1 MSFRKLL
8 LLITILSCLQ
18 SLSTKAQNGTKSL
31 NFVSIKDGISKVGI
45 STIIQDHYDFIWI
58 GTNGSGLYK
67 FDGVEYTL
75 YRHEVDA
82 PSSLSSNLIYSLF
95 LDSKN
100 TLWVGTEDGLNRY
113 NRTLDRFEK
122 IDLSN
127 ETLENVSVLSI
138 GESKESKLLLGTNKE
153 GLITLNTTTLKSA
166 QIRDY
171 QGGINPEQS
180 SIKTHTAS
188 GLSFLGTL
196 DGLRF
201 YDQSI
206 NQVVLPPNELEN
218 PEVLQAQIQT
228 LVFDK
233 DDNLWLGTISEG
245 IYKLT
250 LKNGTTITKVQH
262 FPLSR
267 KRILSAIAL
276 SDNSLLFGT
285 ENDGLLHLKS
295 DGTLIEHYLSDRT
308 DVNSILSNSIWSL
321 FLDNNDRVWM
331 GYYNN
336 GVAVSDKLYNKFNNI
351 ESLSNNDNSL
361 KVGSVTGIAK
371 GAEGNIWVVMD
382 GGGLDIYNPNSHEI
396 THVNGEDK
404 NLYEGLDSEYL
415 QTIFIDSK
423 ENVWI
428 GSWDNG
434 IYFLKKGSQTF
445 KNFNRVN
452 TDGALTSDAILSFAE
467 DATGTILIG
476 TFYGGLH
483 TLEPD
488 TKKIVHQDGDAFIS
502 SGIATNDVRKILVDR
517 ESTIWLGATD
527 GLFKIEQSTNSEWN
541 VISVVDQMAKPGE
554 NEKSARH
561 ILSLYQSTN
570 GDIWIGTRGAGVCH
584 YNKREDT
591 FSWLNTNNGLS
602 NDNVAAITE
611 DDDRNMWFTGNSGIT
626 KYDIVKKT
634 FTNYTSSD
642 GLLSNDFNFNAVLKE
657 DDGTIYFGN
666 YRGIDFFNPAEIVI
680 NDNVPSLYFSGL
692 KIYNEEVDPSKDDA
706 PFKKS
711 IAETSEITFNHK
723 QSVFTIEYSGVSF
736 TRPEKNQYA
745 YYLDGLET
753 TWNYV
758 GNARSATYTNLDNGN
773 YTFKVK
779 VANNDGVWNEDI
791 LELKIKILPPW
802 WKTNL
807 AIVCYS
813 LLLLLGLYILSKISK
828 ERLRE
833 KEAISNERAQ
843 REQEDI
849 LHEKKL
855 QFFTNISHEFR
866 TPLTLMINPLKD
878 ILNDTTLN
886 LPQRIKE
893 KHQVIYKNTDRLF
906 RLINELMDLRKLE
919 LHKLQ
924 IRAKKL
930 NVLSFTQDIVS
941 YFKEEAFNRNIYLS
955 VDAAIPDVELYADEN
970 MLEKVIFN
978 ILSNAIKVTPEGG
991 AINVEVIVNENGE
1004 VMPLVNPDKRTAVVE
1019 IIISDT
1025 GPGLKK
1031 KQLNRIFDRFYQV
1044 ENLNKTYYGGTGI
1057 GLEVVKSLVQ
1067 LHRGEIKVESEYGS
1081 GTTFRILLP
1090 SGKEHLKKKE
1100 LISNETNLEIQKEKT
1115 PQTFI
1120 TNIPEEAEI
1129 PSTHR
1134 SHTLLIVEDNAELR
1148 KYLRG
1153 ELKGIYKILE
1163 AANGV
1168 EGLVVAKEAN
1178 PDIIITDVIMPEM
1191 DGFEFCKQI
1200 KSDIRTSHIPLL
1212 MLTAKARIDDRIEGI
1227 GYGADAYM
1235 VKPFDFR
1242 LLKLRLEQLVKSR
1255 QLIFDKYFGA
1265 ISGSDENTSATSI
1278 DKVFIQKVLT
1288 YINDN
1293 MSDSNLS
1300 VESLASEL
1308 SLSRSQLYRK
1318 VKSLTGQ
1325 TVNEFVRKLRLERA
1339 KQILQTENANVS
1351 EVCYKVGFS
1360 SPSYFTKCFK
1370 AHFGILPTE
1379 AQPRN

>member
-1 MSFRKLL
+1 MIFRKLL
-8 LLITILSCLQ
+8 LLITILFCPQ
-18 SLSTKAQNGTKSL
+18 SFLTQAQNATKSL

-45 STIIQDHYDFIWI
+45 SSIIQDDYGFIWI

-67 FDGVEYTL
+67 FDGVTYTS
-75 YRHEVDA
+75 YRYEVNA
-82 PSSLSSNLIYSLF
+82 PASLSSNLIYSMY
-95 LDSKN
+95 LDTEN

-113 NRTLDRFEK
+113 NKSLDRFEK
-122 IDLSN
+122 VFLGSEVLANISI
-127 ETLENVSVLSI
+127 LSI
-138 GESKESKLLLGTNKE
+138 GNSKDNELLLGTE
-153 GLITLNTTTLKSA
+153 AGLIVLKTKTLESKYINDYDGRNT
-166 QIRDY
+166 I
-171 QGGINPEQS
+171 IQS
-180 SIKTHTAS
+180 SLKLESESHQT
-188 GLSFLGTL
+188 FLGTL
-196 DGLRF
+196 NGLRV
-201 YDQSI
+201 Y
-206 NQVVLPPNELEN
+206 NEHTKQVLLPSSELEN
-218 PEVLQAQIQT
+218 TQVFQSQIQT

-233 DDNLWLGTISEG
+233 EDNLWLGTISEG

-250 LKNGTTITKVQH
+250 LKNGTTVSKVEH

-267 KRILSAIAL
+267 KRILSAITL
-276 SDNSLLFGT
+276 SDNSLLFGS
-285 ENDGLLHLKS
+285 ENDGLFHLRS
-295 DGTLIEHYLSDRT
+295 DGTVIKHYLSDRT
-308 DVNSILSNSIWSL
+308 DDNSILSNSIWSL
-321 FLDNNDRVWM
+321 FLDDNERVWM

-336 GVAVSDKLYNKFNNI
+336 GVAVSDKLYDKFNNI
-351 ESLSNNDNSL
+351 ESLSNNENSL
-361 KVGSVTGIAK
+361 KEDSVTGMSQDAS
-371 GAEGNIWVVMD
+371 GDIWIVMD
-382 GGGLDIYNPNSHEI
+382 GGGLDIYSPISGKI
-396 THVNGEDK
+396 THVNGEGYG
-404 NLYEGLDSEYL
+404 LYQGLDSDYL

-434 IYFLKKGSQTF
+434 IYFLKKGSRVF
-445 KNFNRVN
+445 KNFNRLN
-452 TDGALTSDAILSFAE
+452 TDGALISDAILSFDE
-467 DATGTILIG
+467 DENGTIFIG

-483 TLEPD
+483 TLDPV
-488 TKKIVHQDGDAFIS
+488 TKTIVHQDGEAFKS
-502 SGIATNDVRKILVDR
+502 LGIETSDVRKVLVDR
-517 ESTIWLGATD
+517 DSAIWLGSTD
-527 GLFKIEQSTNSEWN
+527 GLFKIDQSANKEWRA
-541 VISVVDQMAKPGE
+541 ISLVDRMEKPGE
-554 NEKSARH
+554 NRKSARH
-561 ILSLYQSTN
+561 ILSLFQSSN
-570 GDIWIGTRGAGVCH
+570 GDMWIGTRGAGVCH
-584 YNKREDT
+584 YSIRDDS
-591 FSWLNTNNGLS
+591 FRWLNTNSGLS
-602 NDNVAAITE
+602 NDNVVSIIE
-611 DDDRNMWFTGNSGIT
+611 GNDGNMWFAGNSGIT
-626 KYDIVKKT
+626 KYDVLKNT
-634 FTNYTSSD
+634 FTEYTSSD
-642 GLLSNDFNFNAVLKE
+642 GLLSNDFNFNAVLK
-657 DDGTIYFGN
+657 DGDGTLYFGN
-666 YRGIDFFNPAEIVI
+666 YRGVDFFNPAEIVI
-680 NDNVPSLYFSGL
+680 NNNVPSLYFTGL
-692 KIYNEEVDPSKDDA
+692 KIYNEEVDPSQENA
-706 PFKKS
+706 PIKKS
-711 IAETSEITFNHK
+711 IAETSEIIFNHK
-723 QSVFTIEYSGVSF
+723 QSVFTIEYAGVSF

-745 YYLDGLET
+745 YYLEGLET
-753 TWNYV
+753 SWNYV
-758 GNARSATYTNLDNGN
+758 GNARSATYTNLDNGD

-779 VANNDGVWNEDI
+779 VANNDGVWNEDV

-807 AIVCYS
+807 AIVCYI
-813 LLLLLGLYILSKISK
+813 LLFVLGLYIISKISK
-828 ERLRE
+828 QRLRE

-866 TPLTLMINPLKD
+866 TPLTLMISPLKD

-893 KHQVIYKNTDRLF
+893 KHHIIYKNTDRLF

-919 LHKLQ
+919 LNKLR
-924 IRAKKL
+924 IRAKKI
-930 NVLSFTQDIVS
+930 NALSFTQDIIS
-941 YFKEEAFNRNIYLS
+941 YFKEETFNRNIYLS
-955 VDAAIPDVELYADEN
+955 VDAAIPDVKLYADEG

-978 ILSNAIKVTPEGG
+978 IMSNAIKVTPDGG
-991 AINVEVIVNENGE
+991 AINIEVKLNEAGE
-1004 VMPLVNPDKRTAVVE
+1004 IMPLINPDKKIAVVE

-1031 KQLNRIFDRFYQV
+1031 KQLKRIFNRFYQV

-1057 GLEVVKSLVQ
+1057 GLEVVKDLVQ
-1067 LHRGEIKVESEYGS
+1067 LHRGEIRVDSKYGE

-1090 SGKEHLKKKE
+1090 SGKKHFKKKE
-1100 LISNETNLEIQKEKT
+1100 LISIETDLEIQKEKT

-1120 TNIPEEAEI
+1120 TNIPEEI
-1129 PSTHR
+1129 DVVPTHR
-1134 SHTLLIVEDNAELR
+1134 SHTLLIVEDNTELR
-1148 KYLRG
+1148 KYLRS
-1153 ELKGIYKILE
+1153 ELKGTYKILQ

-1168 EGLVVAKEAN
+1168 EGLNVAKEAN

-1200 KSDIRTSHIPLL
+1200 KNDIRTSHIPLL

-1242 LLKLRLEQLVKSR
+1242 LLKLRLEQLIKSR

-1265 ISGSDENTSATSI
+1265 ISGSDENASATSI

-1288 YINDN
+1288 YVNNN

-1379 AQPRN
+1379 AQPRD